1 MPALRDGWSTLR
13 VARISAFSALAVV
26 GSFIHLPGP
35 VQTVSFD
42 SAPGFFAAL
51 MFGPIEGAL
60 VIGIG
65 HLATATLDGLPLGSV
80 HLPVALGLAVAGAI
94 VGVVNRAGVRFRTFL
109 ALAFGVVINV
119 GLIVLAVPVLGWE
132 ATLLFA
138 PFLAL
143 AAIANALVAGFAF
156 MGIRGKLRS

>member
-1 MPALRDGWSTLR
+1 MTTLRNRWNPLR
-13 VARISAFSALAVV
+13 VARISAFSALAVL

-60 VIGIG
+60 VLGIG
-65 HLATATLDGLPLGSV
+65 HLATATVNGLPLGLV
-80 HLPVALGLAVAGAI
+80 HVPVALGLAVASAI
-94 VGVVNRAGVRFRTFL
+94 VGIVNRTRVRLKTFL
-109 ALAFGVVINV
+109 ALALGVAINV
-119 GLIVLAVPVLGWE
+119 GLIVLAVPVLGWA

-138 PFLAL
+138 PFLTFAAIVNAL
-143 AAIANALVAGFAF
+143 AAGFAF
-156 MGIRGKLRS
+156 IAVKGKLRL